1 MFSKADAPCRSVV
14 LTTIW
19 VQIMSDPDMLRLNRR
34 SLARDSRLL
43 AVLFLLIGGIVGR
56 ALMNTIG
63 DSSTLAIGAGI
74 RVLIAIF
81 WLFVPAVK
89 HE

>member
-1 MFSKADAPCRSVV
+1 MV